1 MFSKITTGTTWLL
14 AAPDSVQGG
23 VGGLFFNSLTLN
35 LFSLGRLT
43 HFATVSYLGIILQ
56 YTYLSIWCLFH
67 GKNMWRVDLFH
78 SSSGHGGDPV
88 VMVVVIT

>member
-1 MFSKITTGTTWLL
+1 MELIQMNRQSEWDYIHQAFQLL
-14 AAPDSVQGG
+14 MHSYP
-23 VGGLFFNSLTLN
+23 
-35 LFSLGRLT
+35 RLA

-56 YTYLSIWCLFH
+56 YTYLSIRCLFR

-78 SSSGHGGDPV
+78 SSGGRGGDRV